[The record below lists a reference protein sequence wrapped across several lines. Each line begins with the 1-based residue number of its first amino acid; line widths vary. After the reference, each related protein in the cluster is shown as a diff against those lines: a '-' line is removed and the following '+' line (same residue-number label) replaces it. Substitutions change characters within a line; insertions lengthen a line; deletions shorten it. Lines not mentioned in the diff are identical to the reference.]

1 MNQAPRLL
9 NKLKKLS
16 KKKSKE
22 QKLEKLLC
30 NTIGNLKDKLKDSLI
45 KWWKKIIYLDKM
57 IFKSK
62 CKELTLK
69 NIKKFILQNKPLNKF
84 FKRWLKNLI
93 EIKLGINIKNSQ
105 VIYN

>member
-30 NTIGNLKDKLKDSLI
+30 NTIGNLKDKLKSNNNQ
-45 KWWKKIIYLDKM
+45 
-57 IFKSK
+57 
-62 CKELTLK
+62 K
-69 NIKKFILQNKPLNKF
+69 NI
-84 FKRWLKNLI
+84 
-93 EIKLGINIKNSQ
+93 E
-105 VIYN
+105 